1 MSKLAFIPLISA
13 PRNLAGRFRNILWM
27 ALLVFSAIFILGGCK
42 KTEKDKEL
50 AYPLETARLV
60 SQVTSGVVSP
70 SGAITVRFTSPVI
83 QENLVGQNVTKEVFS
98 FQPGITGAT
107 RWQDRQT
114 LIFQPNTA
122 LPLREKYEGA
132 LDLGTLFPLHKE
144 KLEPLTFRFEVAGR
158 EIASVKKDFKLVK
171 EDDPRNFSVT
181 GTVSL
186 TEAVDLSAVEEAVAL
201 RKNGGKLRLTWSADA
216 GGKAFQFAS
225 EAVLRGKEETNFVLK
240 IDKSPLEIS
249 RDYEES
255 FSFPALSDL
264 KIASVS
270 TREEGDAPGISI
282 EFSDELDTRQDLTGL
297 ISVADHPE
305 VKLKALGKRVFL
317 SGNFQYGQQ
326 YTLKV
331 SRGVRSRW
339 GTTLTEPLE
348 RTVEFSELKP
358 QMKFA
363 SDGVFLPGANQR
375 ALRFLAVNVRKVRV
389 VVKKVFENNLAYFMQ
404 GEQLSSSKTRND
416 EFGDYN
422 LERVGVA
429 VYDDTLEL
437 GEERNL
443 WKQHELDLSQLIG
456 ASDRGLYVIEIT
468 FRRKDM
474 LYGDISATDED
485 EPRYYYGDDYYSNPY
500 SYGYLYA
507 RGRIYKAVIV
517 SDIGLT
523 YKRAHQRHIV
533 YATHLADARPL
544 SGVKI
549 TLKTYQNQEIASAA
563 TDADGY
569 ADFRNIEAQVFLVE
583 AEKDGQRSVIKSNEM
598 GWNLSTFDTGG
609 EEGLPGGARAFIYTE
624 RGVYRPGDEVNIS
637 VIARNEQNTFPD
649 NHPITLRIFNPR
661 NQKAYERINKDG
673 KEGFYNFN
681 FQSAL
686 GDPTGNWRVEALVGS
701 QTFHHTLK
709 IETVAPFRLKVK
721 LEPEKPALTHEDKT
735 LNLLLSST
743 YLFGNPAAGLNAEV
757 DVTLK
762 VVNKSFRKFGGYN
775 FSSQAVDFKPIEQ
788 TIFKGVLDAEGKARI
803 SWPLPAFAAAPSALS
818 ADLRARVFE
827 KGGRPNSSALTIP
840 IDPYPAYVGLKVAE
854 SDYGYLTVGAISKV
868 SFIAVNPAGEP
879 VAGRALTYRIYKGQY
894 YWWWEYE
901 ARRDFRLRFKSHQTT
916 QLIQEGA
923 LVSKGVPDIL
933 EFVPEEQGTYFV
945 EVQDGGSGH
954 AAGMFLNA
962 YMWGSV
968 ASEGENADVL
978 ALKTDKEKYFIG
990 DKAVISFPAPGKGSI
1005 LFSVEKGSQVLSS
1018 QWYSPP
1024 AGEREMKISIP
1035 VTAEMLPTAYA
1046 AVSII
1051 QPHAQ
1056 TLNDRPLRMYGVV
1069 PLNVEDPST
1078 RQEIIIDMPGELRSN
1093 EKFKINLRTADQR
1106 PTQLTVAVVD
1116 EGLLDLTAFATPDP
1130 WKHFFK
1136 KLRLGVFT
1144 FDLFNYVIG
1153 ANKGDVFRVF
1163 SIGGDMLET
1172 YRESQVDDKKKRFKP
1187 VSMFKGP
1194 LMTDGQGRASVEF
1207 EMPEY
1212 VGSVRVM
1219 VIAAKGN
1226 RYGQAEKTAPV
1237 KTELMVLSGLP
1248 RVIGPTDQFTVPVTV
1263 FAMQENIGAVE
1274 VSLALEGPLTLQ
1286 DSAKKQISFTS
1297 AGDKD
1302 VFFTVKADAAI
1313 GPAKITVRAKSA
1325 KFSAKEETDL
1335 EVRPSSPRI
1344 YSAEDQVVEPGGRIT
1359 FTIPGRG
1366 IPGSN
1371 QARLSI
1377 RRRPNLNFTHRLLW
1391 LIRFPYG
1398 CIEQTTSAVF
1408 PQLYLKDFLRDVPI
1422 SGRPLKAQTREQAER
1437 EIDANINLSI
1447 SRLRRFQLPSGG
1459 FTYWPGNTE
1468 VTEWG
1473 TNYAGHFLIE
1483 AKKLGYNVPEDLYEN
1498 WLKFQERQAMSAQ
1511 EQPRAPKRAATDLEA
1526 RQARLFRQYLLTKGY
1541 RLYLLALAGKP
1552 SLGAMNFLKENHLNN
1567 MNDPEKW
1574 LLASAYYLAGVK
1586 NTAEQIA
1593 KSAGKSVE
1601 SYSEFGGTYGSGLR
1615 DRAMILEMLTETGR
1629 WAEADQIADE
1639 LSAVLSKQEWHSTQT
1654 SGYMLMAVGKYLR
1667 ALEGKSASKP
1677 RLKGVIT
1684 LPDGQKT
1691 PFDTAE
1697 IGFETELLNG
1707 FGREVAVELDK
1718 GYTGQRAFATLS
1730 WNGVPLLG
1738 DVQDESKN
1746 LTLKVE
1752 WLDDDGMIIDPAEI
1766 TQGKTFWGR
1775 FTVGNPSSAYH
1786 LIEEVALVQ
1795 VLPAGWEIENIR
1807 LTGEARPGWM
1817 SRWSLNR
1824 EEYLDVRDDR
1834 VMWFFDLRYG
1844 GTYDF
1849 VVKLNTVT
1857 VGEFTM
1863 PPAIA
1868 EAMYNND
1875 FKASKAWPKVRV
1887 KAR

>member
-1 MSKLAFIPLISA
+1 MSQFVFLPLFPTPKNRS
-13 PRNLAGRFRNILWM
+13 GKFRNTLWM
-27 ALLVFSAIFILGGCK
+27 ALLAFATLAILGGCK
-42 KTEKDKEL
+42 KTAKDKEL
-50 AYPLETARLV
+50 AYPLETAKLV
-60 SQVTSGVVSP
+60 SQVTSGIVSP
-70 SGAITVRFTSPVI
+70 SGEIMVRFTSPVI
-83 QENLVGQNVTKEVFS
+83 RENLVGQSVTKEVFS
-98 FQPGITGAT
+98 FQPGISGAT

-114 LIFQPNTA
+114 LVFQPHAA
-122 LPLREKYEGA
+122 LPLRQSYEGA
-132 LDLGTLFPLHKE
+132 LDLGSLFPLHKE
-144 KLEPLTFRFEVAGR
+144 KLEPLKFRFEVAGR
-158 EIASVKKDFKLVK
+158 EIAAIKKDFKLVK
-171 EDDPRNFSVT
+171 EDDPRNFSVV

-186 TEAVDLSAVEEAVAL
+186 TETAELSAVEKAVAL

-216 GGKAFQFAS
+216 GGKTFQFTS
-225 EAVLRGKEETNFVLK
+225 EAILRGKEETNFVLK
-240 IDKSPLEIS
+240 VDKSPLEIS

-264 KIASVS
+264 KVTSVS
-270 TREEGDAPGISI
+270 TREEGDAPGMAI

-297 ISVADHPE
+297 ISVASRPE

-317 SGNFQYGQQ
+317 SGDFRYGES
-326 YTLKV
+326 YTLNV

-339 GTTLTEPLE
+339 GTTLAEPLE
-348 RTVEFSELKP
+348 RAVEFSELKP

-363 SDGVFLPGANQR
+363 SDGVFLPTANQR
-375 ALRFLAVNVRKVRV
+375 AVRFLAVNVRKVRV
-389 VVKKVFENNLAYFMQ
+389 VVKKVFENNLLFFMQ
-404 GEQLSSSKTRND
+404 GEQLSSSKTRN
-416 EFGDYN
+416 EAFGYYN
-422 LERVGVA
+422 LERVGVV
-429 VYDDTLEL
+429 VYEDTLEL
-437 GEERNL
+437 GEERNN
-443 WKQHELDLSQLIG
+443 WKQHELDLSKLIG
-456 ASDRGLYVIEIT
+456 ASDRGLYAIEIT

-474 LYGDISATDED
+474 LYGDISATGED
-485 EPRYYYGDDYYSNPY
+485 EEHYYYGDDYYSNPY

-533 YATHLADARPL
+533 YATHVADARPL
-544 SGVKI
+544 GGVKI
-549 TLKTYQNQEIASAA
+549 TLKTYQNQEIASAT
-563 TDADGY
+563 TDSDGY
-569 ADFRNIEAQVFLVE
+569 ADFRNIDAEVFLVE
-583 AEKDGQRSVIKSNEM
+583 GEKDGQRSVIKTNEM

-609 EEGLPGGARAFIYTE
+609 EDDVPGGARAFIYTE

-661 NQKAYERINKDG
+661 NQKAYERVNKDG
-673 KEGFYNFN
+673 KEGFYNFT
-681 FQSAL
+681 FRTAL

-701 QTFHHTLK
+701 QAFFHTLK
-709 IETVAPFRLKVK
+709 IETVAPFRLKVR
-721 LEPEKPALTHEDKT
+721 LEPEKPALTHEDRS
-735 LNLLLSST
+735 LNLLLSSA

-757 DVTLK
+757 DLALK
-762 VVNKSFRKFGGYN
+762 AVNKSFRKFAGYN
-775 FSSQAVDFKPIEQ
+775 FSNQAVEFKPIEQ

-803 SWPLPAFAAAPSALS
+803 SWRLPDYAGVPSALS
-818 ADLRARVFE
+818 ASLSARVFE
-827 KGGRPNSSALTIP
+827 KGGRPNLSALAIP
-840 IDPYPAYVGLKVAE
+840 IDPYPAYLGMKVAE
-854 SDYGYLTVGAISKV
+854 SEYGYLTVGTISKV

-879 VAGRALTYRIYKGQY
+879 VAGRSLTYRIYKGQF

-901 ARRDFRLRFKSHQTT
+901 ARRNYRLRFKSHQTT

-923 LVSKGVPDIL
+923 LVSKGVPDLL

-945 EVQDGGSGH
+945 EVQDGSSGH
-954 AAGMFLNA
+954 TAGLFLNA
-962 YMWGSV
+962 YMWGGV
-968 ASEGENADVL
+968 PSEGESADVL

-990 DKAVISFPAPGKGSI
+990 DQAVISFPAPEKGAI
-1005 LFSVEKGSQVLSS
+1005 LLSVERGARVLSS
-1018 QWYSPP
+1018 RWHSPV
-1024 AGEREMKISIP
+1024 AGQREVKLTIP

-1069 PLNVEDPST
+1069 PLSVEDPST
-1078 RQEIIIDMPGELRSN
+1078 RQEILIDMPGELRSN
-1093 EKFKINLRTADQR
+1093 QKFKINLRTADQR

-1136 KLRLGVFT
+1136 KLRLGVAT

-1163 SIGGDMLET
+1163 SIGGDMMES
-1172 YRESQVDDKKKRFKP
+1172 YRESQVDEKKKRFKP
-1187 VSMFKGP
+1187 VSMFQGP
-1194 LMTDGQGRASVEF
+1194 LLTDGQGRASVEF

-1212 VGSVRVM
+1212 VGAVRVM
-1219 VIAAKGN
+1219 VIAARGN
-1226 RYGQAEKTAPV
+1226 RYGQAEKTVPV

-1286 DSAKKQISFTS
+1286 DSAKKQVTFTTT
-1297 AGDKD
+1297 GDKD
-1302 VFFTVKADAAI
+1302 LFFSVKANAAV
-1313 GPAKITVRAKSA
+1313 GPAKITVRAQSA
-1325 KFSAKEETDL
+1325 KFSAKEETDI

-1344 YSAEDQVVEPGGRIT
+1344 YSAEDKTVEPGGRIT
-1359 FTIPGRG
+1359 FTIPDRG

-1398 CIEQTTSAVF
+1398 CIEQQTSAVF

-1422 SGRPLKAQTREQAER
+1422 SGRPLKAQTREQAAR
-1437 EIDANINLSI
+1437 EIDANINQGI
-1447 SRLRRFQLPSGG
+1447 SRLRRFQLSSGG
-1459 FTYWPGNTE
+1459 FAYWPGSTE
-1468 VTEWG
+1468 VSEWG

-1483 AKKLGYNVPEDLYEN
+1483 AKKLGYNVPDDLYEN
-1498 WLKFQERQAMSAQ
+1498 WLKFQERQAMSAR
-1511 EQPRAPKRAATDLEA
+1511 EQPRPPKRASTDLEA
-1526 RQARLFRQYLLTKGY
+1526 QQARLLRRYLLTQGY

-1552 SLGAMNFLKENHLNN
+1552 SLGAMNYMKENYLNN

-1574 LLASAYYLAGVK
+1574 LLSSAYYLAGVK

-1593 KSAGKSVE
+1593 KSAGKTVE
-1601 SYSEFGGTYGSGLR
+1601 TYSEFGGTYGSGLR
-1615 DRAMILEMLTETGR
+1615 DRAIILEMLTETGR
-1629 WAEADQIADE
+1629 WAEADQIAEE
-1639 LSAVLSKQEWHSTQT
+1639 LSAALSKQNWHSTQT
-1654 SGYMLMAVGKYLR
+1654 TGYMLMAVGKYLR
-1667 ALEGKSASKP
+1667 ALEGKSESKP
-1677 RLKGVIT
+1677 RLKGVVA
-1684 LPDGQKT
+1684 LPDGSKT
-1691 PFDTAE
+1691 PFDTDQIA
-1697 IGFETELLNG
+1697 FEVELLNG
-1707 FGREVAVELDK
+1707 FGQQVTVELDK
-1718 GYTGQRAFATLS
+1718 GYTGQRAFAALS
-1730 WNGVPLLG
+1730 WNGVPLLS
-1738 DVQDESKN
+1738 DVRDESKN

-1752 WLDDDGMIIDPAEI
+1752 WLDDDGMAIDPAEI
-1766 TQGKTFWGR
+1766 IQGKTFWGR
-1775 FTVGNPSSAYH
+1775 FSVGNPSSAYH

-1807 LTGEARPGWM
+1807 LSGEARPGWM

-1824 EEYLDVRDDR
+1824 EEYLDIRDDR
-1834 VMWFFDLRYG
+1834 VMWFFDARYG

-1849 VVKLNTVT
+1849 VVKLNAVT

-1863 PPAIA
+1863 PPTIA

-1875 FKASKAWPKVRV
+1875 FKATKAWPKVRV

>member
-1 MSKLAFIPLISA
+1 MSQLVFLPLFPA
-13 PRNLAGRFRNILWM
+13 PKNRSGKIRTTSRM
-27 ALLVFSAIFILGGCK
+27 ALLAFLAVAILGGCK
-42 KTEKDKEL
+42 KTATDKEL
-50 AYPLETARLV
+50 AYPLETAKLV
-60 SQVTSGVVSP
+60 SQVTSGIVSP

-83 QENLVGQNVTKEVFS
+83 QEKLVGQSISKAVFS
-98 FQPGITGAT
+98 FDPSITGVT
-107 RWQDRQT
+107 RWQDRHT
-114 LIFQPNTA
+114 LVFQPNTA
-122 LPLREKYEGA
+122 LPLREKYEGV
-132 LDLGTLFPLHKE
+132 LDLGALFPLHKE
-144 KLEPLTFRFEVAGR
+144 KLEPLKFRFEVAGR
-158 EIASVKKDFKLVK
+158 EIASIRKDFKLLK
-171 EDDPRNFSVT
+171 EDDPRNFSVI
-181 GTVSL
+181 GTLSL
-186 TEAVDLSAVEEAVAL
+186 TEAAELSAVEKAVAL
-201 RKNGGKLRLTWSADA
+201 RKNGGKLRLRWSAD
-216 GGKAFQFAS
+216 GDGKTFQFTS
-225 EAVLRGKEETNFVLK
+225 EAILRGREEINFVLK
-240 IDKSPLEIS
+240 VDKDPLEIS

-264 KIASVS
+264 KISSVS
-270 TREEGDAPGISI
+270 TREEGDAPGIAI

-305 VKLKALGKRVFL
+305 VKLKTLGKQVFL

-348 RTVEFSELKP
+348 QVVEFSELKP

-363 SDGVFLPGANQR
+363 SDGVFLPSANQR
-375 ALRFLAVNVRKVRV
+375 ALRFLTVNVRKVRV

-404 GEQLSSSKTRND
+404 SEQLSSSKTRNN

-437 GEERNL
+437 GEERNI
-443 WKQHELDLSQLIG
+443 WKQHELDLSKLIG
-456 ASDRGLYVIEIT
+456 ASDRGLYVIEMT

-474 LYGDISATDED
+474 LYGDISASDE
-485 EPRYYYGDDYYSNPY
+485 EEERYYYGDDYYSNPY

-549 TLKTYQNQEIASAA
+549 TLKTYQNQEIASAT
-563 TDADGY
+563 TDSDGY

-583 AEKDGQRSVIKSNEM
+583 GEKDGQRSVIKTNEM

-609 EEGLPGGARAFIYTE
+609 EEDTPGGARAFIYTE
-624 RGVYRPGDEVNIS
+624 RGVYRPGDEVNIC
-637 VIARNEQNTFPD
+637 VIARNQQNTFPD

-661 NQKAYERINKDG
+661 NQKVYERVNKEG
-673 KEGFYNFN
+673 REGFYNFN
-681 FQSAL
+681 FQSAW

-721 LEPEKPALTHEDKT
+721 LEPEKPALTHQDKS

-757 DVTLK
+757 DLTLK
-762 VVNKSFRKFGGYN
+762 AVNKSFRKFGGYN
-775 FSSQAVDFKPIEQ
+775 FSNQAVEFRPIEQ
-788 TIFKGVLDAEGKARI
+788 TIFNGVLDAEGKARI
-803 SWPLPAFAAAPSALS
+803 SWPLPTFINAPSALS
-818 ADLRARVFE
+818 AELRARVFE
-827 KGGRPNSSALTIP
+827 KGGRPNLSALAVP
-840 IDPYPAYVGLKVAE
+840 IDPYPAYVGLKVTE

-868 SFIAVNPAGEP
+868 SFIVVNPAGEP
-879 VAGRALTYRIYKGQY
+879 LAGRALTYRIYKGQY
-894 YWWWEYE
+894 HWWWEYE
-901 ARRDFRLRFKSHQTT
+901 ARRDYRLRFKSHQTT

-923 LVSKGVPDIL
+923 LVSKGVPDLL
-933 EFVPEEQGTYFV
+933 EFVPEEEGTYFV
-945 EVQDGGSGH
+945 EVQDGNGH
-954 AAGMFLNA
+954 AAGLFLNA
-962 YMWGSV
+962 YLWGSV
-968 ASEGENADVL
+968 PAEGESAEVL

-990 DKAVISFPAPGKGSI
+990 DQAVISFPAPEKGAI
-1005 LFSVEKGSQVLSS
+1005 LLSVEKGSQVLSS
-1018 QWYSPP
+1018 RWHSPV
-1024 AGEREMKISIP
+1024 AGQREVKITLP

-1046 AVSII
+1046 SVSII

-1056 TLNDRPLRMYGVV
+1056 TLNDRPLRLYGVV

-1078 RQEIIIDMPGELRSN
+1078 HQEIFIDMPGELRSN
-1093 EKFKINLRTADQR
+1093 EKFKVNIRTADQR

-1130 WKHFFK
+1130 WKYFFK
-1136 KLRLGVFT
+1136 KLRLGVAT

-1163 SIGGDMLET
+1163 SIGGDMMET
-1172 YRESQVDDKKKRFKP
+1172 YRESQLDEKKKRFKP

-1207 EMPEY
+1207 QMPEY

-1219 VIAAKGN
+1219 VIAARGN
-1226 RYGQAEKTAPV
+1226 RYGRAEKTVPV

-1263 FAMQENIGAVE
+1263 FAMKENIGAVE

-1286 DSAKKQISFTS
+1286 DSAKKQIFFTS
-1297 AGDKD
+1297 SGDKE
-1302 VFFTVKADAAI
+1302 VFFTVKAEAAV
-1313 GPAKITVRAKSA
+1313 GPAKVTVRAQSA
-1325 KFSAKEETDL
+1325 QFSTKEETDL

-1344 YSAEDQVVEPGGRIT
+1344 YSAEDKTVEPGGRIT
-1359 FTIPGRG
+1359 FTIPDRG

-1398 CIEQTTSAVF
+1398 CIEQATSAVF

-1422 SGRPLKAQTREQAER
+1422 SGRLLRAQTRQQAER
-1437 EIDANINLSI
+1437 EIDANINRSI
-1447 SRLRRFQLPSGG
+1447 NRLRSFQLPSGG
-1459 FTYWPGNTE
+1459 FAYWPGNSE
-1468 VTEWG
+1468 VNEWG

-1498 WLKFQERQAMSAQ
+1498 WLKFQERQAMSAR
-1511 EQPRAPKRAATDLEA
+1511 ELPRAPKRGATDLNA
-1526 RQARLFRQYLLTKGY
+1526 QWTRLLRQYLLTQSY

-1552 SLGAMNFLKENHLNN
+1552 SLGAMNYLKENHLNN

-1601 SYSEFGGTYGSGLR
+1601 TYSEFGGTYGSGLR
-1615 DRAMILEMLTETGR
+1615 DRAIILEMLTETGR

-1654 SGYMLMAVGKYLR
+1654 TGYMLMAVGKYLR
-1667 ALEGKSASKP
+1667 ALEGKSGSKP

-1684 LPDGQKT
+1684 LPDGQKN
-1691 PFDTAE
+1691 PFDTE
-1697 IGFETELLNG
+1697 EVGFEIELLNG
-1707 FGREVAVELDK
+1707 FGQQVTVELDK

-1730 WNGVPLLG
+1730 WNGVPLLS
-1738 DVQDESKN
+1738 DVRDEAKN

-1752 WLDDDGMIIDPAEI
+1752 WLDDDGMVMDPTEI
-1766 TQGKTFWGR
+1766 TQGKTFWGH
-1775 FTVGNPSSAYH
+1775 FTVGNPNSAYH

-1807 LTGEARPGWM
+1807 LSGEAHPDWM

-1824 EEYLDVRDDR
+1824 EEYLDLRDDR
-1834 VMWFFDLRYG
+1834 VMWFFDARYG
-1844 GTYDF
+1844 GRYDF
-1849 VVKLNTVT
+1849 VVKLNAVT

-1863 PPAIA
+1863 PPTLV

-1875 FKASKAWPKVRV
+1875 FQATKAWPKVRV